1 MTRFALALA
10 ALVALAGCV
19 SQTSVQTRSV
29 QDASLA
35 DARRRAEIRTN
46 LAIEYYQRGNMVVA
60 LEETR
65 AAIKIDPA
73 FMPAYNVQGLVYM
86 ELREDTMARESFETA
101 LRLSPNDPEILN
113 NYGWFLCLRQE
124 HSRAMDFFARVT
136 TGRWPVMLP
145 RSSKACSNS
154 LG

>member
-1 MTRFALALA
+1 MTRFALVLTAL
-10 ALVALAGCV
+10 LALAGCV

-65 AAIKIDPA
+65 AAIKIDPT
-73 FMPAYNVQGLVYM
+73 FMPAYNVQGLVFM
-86 ELREDTMARESFETA
+86 ELREDAQARESFETA
-101 LRLSPNDPEILN
+101 LRLSPNDP
-113 NYGWFLCLRQE
+113 
-124 HSRAMDFFARVT
+124 
-136 TGRWPVMLP
+136 
-145 RSSKACSNS
+145 
-154 LG
+154 